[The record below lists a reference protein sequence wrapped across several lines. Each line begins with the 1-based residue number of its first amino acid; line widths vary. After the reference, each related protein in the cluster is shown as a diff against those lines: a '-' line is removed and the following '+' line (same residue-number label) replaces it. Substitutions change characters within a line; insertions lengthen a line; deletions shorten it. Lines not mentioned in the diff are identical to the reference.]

1 MSKCKNC
8 GKTGLFVKVSNNG
21 LCDNCETFVT
31 ANIQNHA
38 RIYNDSIR
46 IIETS
51 ENPDAVYSRIKLV
64 IETLY
69 ALLEYEN
76 KGITTINP
84 APSQL
89 IEKFKYEVDRFLLE
103 SFNRANITLSVEI
116 LSLKSNEAK
125 RKRIQKFLELI
136 NKYLPKVNYMEELVG
151 IKQSLDVQL
160 QGIPLQIGKTADRP
174 KKLLPISTA
183 LVSREPHPA
192 KLLLIENS
200 YANRSQTGATINF
213 AINLDD
219 ITGIRIIG
227 PEEPSVIYKDLLVS
241 EPKNPDLVAPPPYFP
256 RYSELSANQ
265 RWVYLNWLNDI
276 QSEINIGYVFLYYY
290 GLERH
295 LLVGDFEAAFS
306 EILLLRKCHD
316 NKSFENYSYNALL
329 FSCACHNQPDLA
341 QSILGSVCKL

>member
-125 RKRIQKFLELI
+125 RKRIQKFL
-136 NKYLPKVNYMEELVG
+136 
-151 IKQSLDVQL
+151 
-160 QGIPLQIGKTADRP
+160 
-174 KKLLPISTA
+174 
-183 LVSREPHPA
+183 
-192 KLLLIENS
+192 
-200 YANRSQTGATINF
+200 AT
-213 AINLDD
+213 
-219 ITGIRIIG
+219 
-227 PEEPSVIYKDLLVS
+227 
-241 EPKNPDLVAPPPYFP
+241 
-256 RYSELSANQ
+256 
-265 RWVYLNWLNDI
+265 
-276 QSEINIGYVFLYYY
+276 
-290 GLERH
+290 
-295 LLVGDFEAAFS
+295 
-306 EILLLRKCHD
+306 
-316 NKSFENYSYNALL
+316 
-329 FSCACHNQPDLA
+329 
-341 QSILGSVCKL
+341 

>member
-1 MSKCKNC
+1 
-8 GKTGLFVKVSNNG
+8 
-21 LCDNCETFVT
+21 
-31 ANIQNHA
+31 
-38 RIYNDSIR
+38 
-46 IIETS
+46 
-51 ENPDAVYSRIKLV
+51 
-64 IETLY
+64 
-69 ALLEYEN
+69 
-76 KGITTINP
+76 
-84 APSQL
+84 
-89 IEKFKYEVDRFLLE
+89 
-103 SFNRANITLSVEI
+103 
-116 LSLKSNEAK
+116 
-125 RKRIQKFLELI
+125 
-136 NKYLPKVNYMEELVG
+136 MEELVG

-341 QSILGSVCKL
+341 QSILDNESRNGIGNVDLIFKYRFGKNINADEFMSLARKIKGVNLRYIKTQPVRYKTALENVLFQKFRIREYPICSLHNVTDVPQEQVVAFANISLPHDLRTPRLPNFLRHVPFVLDCAEILKHTHDLVKEELKEDRTQ